1 MDDAHVP
8 GEVTKHKFRH
18 REAQQ
23 HHLTAFQNKVLKR
36 IRATVEVA
44 ADLNGLG
51 EGESWEGEFYMF
63 KKGGTLTLL
72 SRFQHNKEGCIK

>member
-8 GEVTKHKFRH
+8 GEVTKHKFKH

-23 HHLTAFQNKVLKR
+23 HYLT
-36 IRATVEVA
+36 ATVEVA

-51 EGESWEGEFYMF
+51 EGESWEVEFYMF
-63 KKGGTLTLL
+63 KKGDTLTLL
-72 SRFQHNKEGCIK
+72 SRFQHNYEGCIK